1 MARNGPSVSH
11 IFFADDLLLFLF
23 GKATVTQMKALML
36 MELLN
41 YFLSVKLRGNR
52 KIPLNQRFMS
62 PQIFQSVKQG
72 R

>member
-36 MELLN
+36 MEL
-41 YFLSVKLRGNR
+41 
-52 KIPLNQRFMS
+52 
-62 PQIFQSVKQG
+62 
-72 R
+72 